1 MRPLMATVLE
11 SAEVRPAPGRYDET
25 AGVSLGRDGRPLAL
39 TVPEGETLTKVVNEP
54 ADDER
59 IWAFETQTMVVHES
73 ADDERIWAFETQT
86 RVVDEP
92 ADDERIWAAASSMA
106 LSPSDDASTGLVS
119 F

>member
-25 AGVSLGRDGRPLAL
+25 AGVSLGRDGRPVAL
-39 TVPEGETLTKVVNEP
+39 TVLKGETLTKVANEP

-92 ADDERIWAAASSMA
+92 ADDERIWAAASMD
-106 LSPSDDASTGLVS
+106 LPPSDDASTGLVS